1 MRQVYSSP
9 ELAKK
14 KGKQARKDMVQK
26 WQWKHTANKYF
37 KRLKELANEL

>member
-1 MRQVYSSP
+1 
-9 ELAKK
+9 
-14 KGKQARKDMVQK
+14 MVQK